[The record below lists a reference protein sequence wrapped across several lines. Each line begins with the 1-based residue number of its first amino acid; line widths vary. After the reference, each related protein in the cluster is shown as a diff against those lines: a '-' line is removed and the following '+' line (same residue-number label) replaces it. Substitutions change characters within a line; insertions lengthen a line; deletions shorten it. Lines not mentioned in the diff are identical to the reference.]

1 MGSPLDMPL
10 LFPWLPTRLTQLPTT
25 LSTMP
30 PLCLPTPSP
39 MPSTPPPLSMLP
51 TLPTPP
57 LSLSTLLAIWLRF
70 PLTPTTMALPTTT
83 PRLPSARLRATM
95 APVLLRDP
103 TLSTFPTAVSRLS
116 PTTPMTLMAMS
127 PRCLMLVRPSTLMLS
142 LLPTLCTLPPSLPTL
157 SMPPLWLT
165 MLSTLPLLL
174 PTLLLWPTPPLW
186 SPTPW
191 DRLLWIL
198 FMEVIY
204 FMINIAQFEQR
215 KK

>member
-1 MGSPLDMPL
+1 MG
-10 LFPWLPTRLTQLPTT
+10 LPT
-25 LSTMP
+25 LSTL
-30 PLCLPTPSP
+30 PLL
-39 MPSTPPPLSMLP
+39 STPPPLSTL
-51 TLPTPP
+51 LPTPP
-57 LSLSTLLAIWLRF
+57 LSLSTLLVIWLRS

-116 PTTPMTLMAMS
+116 PTTPTTLMAMS
-127 PRCLMLVRPSTLMLS
+127 PRCLILVRPSTLMLS

-157 SMPPLWLT
+157 SMPPLWLL
-165 MLSTLPLLL
+165 MLSMLPLLL
-174 PTLLLWPTPPLW
+174 PTLSLWPTPPLW

-191 DRLLWIL
+191 DKLLWIL

-204 FMINIAQFEQR
+204 FMINIAQFEH
-215 KK
+215 

>member
-116 PTTPMTLMAMS
+116 PTTPTTLMAMS

-157 SMPPLWLT
+157 S
-165 MLSTLPLLL
+165 TLPLLL

-191 DRLLWIL
+191 DKLLWIL

>member
-1 MGSPLDMPL
+1 MGP
-10 LFPWLPTRLTQLPTT
+10 
-25 LSTMP
+25 LST
-30 PLCLPTPSP
+30 L
-39 MPSTPPPLSMLP
+39 
-51 TLPTPP
+51 LPTPP

-142 LLPTLCTLPPSLPTL
+142 LLPTLCTLP
-157 SMPPLWLT
+157 
-165 MLSTLPLLL
+165 LLL

-191 DRLLWIL
+191 DKLLWIL